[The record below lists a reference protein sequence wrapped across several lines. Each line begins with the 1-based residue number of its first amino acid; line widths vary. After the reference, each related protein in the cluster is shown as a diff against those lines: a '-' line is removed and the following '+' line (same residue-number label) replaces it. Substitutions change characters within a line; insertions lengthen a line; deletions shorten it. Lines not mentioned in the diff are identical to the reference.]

1 MDIIKPLDLG
11 FTVYSKT
18 GCINCKKIKK
28 ILSENKHFF
37 LDVDCD
43 EFLIEDK
50 QGFLLFMKEIALT
63 EVKTFPIIF
72 NYGKF
77 IGGYEE
83 AKEYIEKQSIS
94 FDENVDF

>member
-1 MDIIKPLDLG
+1 MDIVKPLDLG

-28 ILSENKHFF
+28 ILLDTKHFF
-37 LDVDCD
+37 LDVECD

-63 EVKTFPIIF
+63 EVRKFPIIF
-72 NYGKF
+72 NDGKF

-83 AKEYIEKQSIS
+83 AKEHIEKQSVT